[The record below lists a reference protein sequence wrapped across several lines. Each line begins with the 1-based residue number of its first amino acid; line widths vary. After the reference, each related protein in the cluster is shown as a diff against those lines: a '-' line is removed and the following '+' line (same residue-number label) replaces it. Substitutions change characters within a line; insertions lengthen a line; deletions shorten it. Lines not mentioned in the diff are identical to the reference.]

1 MSARAIV
8 LSSFALL
15 TVCAIGAKYQPPV
28 MVVEAAPQSDRPQL
42 PPTYVPSGKS
52 MFNDYCASCHG
63 PDGKG
68 LGPVAPLFRK
78 PPPDLTVLTRNHG
91 GQFPKERVAHTL
103 QFGPGIPAHG
113 STDMPVWGPIFRIV
127 ENYNE
132 AAVRMRIENLCNFI
146 ESLQQ
151 K

>member
-8 LSSFALL
+8 LCSFALL
-15 TVCAIGAKYQPPV
+15 TVCTLGAKFHPPV
-28 MVVEAAPQSDRPQL
+28 IAVEAAPQSDRPQL
-42 PPTYVPSGKS
+42 PPTYIPSGKS

-78 PPPDLTVLTRNHG
+78 PPPDLTVLSKSHG
-91 GQFPKERVAHTL
+91 GQFPRDHVAHL
-103 QFGPGIPAHG
+103 IQFGPGISAHG
-113 STDMPVWGPIFRIV
+113 SSDMPVWGPIFRIV

-132 AAVRMRIENLCNFI
+132 AAVRMRIENLCNYI
-146 ESLQQ
+146 ESLQE